1 MFLSYYSYSAFFF
14 SSYLVPRDLHSFPT
28 RRSSDLVYFSTMHQR
43 SLVLDHENDKCQPLV
58 FWLFDMLKLSRKSC
72 DLCDFRIVLLEYVEY
87 FQSPLKIHHLLQY
100 SILESLLSLKIYT
113 VYDKC
118 AGLSDDAPL
127 SYGRPAAS

>member
-1 MFLSYYSYSAFFF
+1 
-14 SSYLVPRDLHSFPT
+14 
-28 RRSSDLVYFSTMHQR
+28 MHQR

-87 FQSPLKIHHLLQY
+87 FQYPLKIHHLLQY

-118 AGLSDDAPL
+118 ADLSDDAPL
-127 SYGRPAAS
+127 SYDRPPLPWPSILNTLFFPKGPFLLYGQSFQRKFLRLATSFLPT